1 MKTTH
6 QAKECIFLW
15 LKKKKEPSAK
25 EEQRGRRVKFEVNGG
40 GVWPDLELPPSL
52 TFILIR

>member
-15 LKKKKEPSAK
+15 LKKKEPSVK
-25 EEQRGRRVKFEVNGG
+25 EEQRGRRAKFEVNRGAGG
-40 GVWPDLELPPSL
+40 AGWPDLELPPL
-52 TFILIR
+52 LIFI